1 MTLFSTI
8 FIVTSLGALLGRIQ
22 MKTMSE
28 ISKFLFA
35 VNRPF
40 LDNSVSSK
48 FSYAN
53 G

>member
-1 MTLFSTI
+1 MTLFSTF
-8 FIVTSLGALLGRIQ
+8 FIVTALGALVGGIQ
-22 MKTMSE
+22 MKTISE
-28 ISKFLFA
+28 ITKFLFA